1 MKCVNCGSEIAEGS
15 KFCPNC
21 GASQL
26 PQKKVCPNC
35 GSELDNDAMFCPECG
50 TNLSASQTNNNF
62 RLSDMQDKVKTA
74 SQKSSGT
81 DMVVAV
87 VSVIFAVVI
96 LFQAFKRLGDLFW
109 FITDSSIRWGTH
121 FGGIFGSL
129 LSIVGLVL
137 VILLFVLFALKRNE
151 NNTTGLLILMGLVS
165 ILNLVIQLIAYLM
178 ITHYYHFKE
187 FTPHMIWPIAGV
199 VVLFVVL
206 LIIGNRT
213 VLDLDMSNGLNSVLA
228 EAMLAI
234 DDVQNSLNAPKQE
247 KPRPEPNV
255 YVSAEK
261 TANGAK
267 VTIETNSGPRP
278 AYAIATNRG
287 LFKYIIFTILTCGI
301 YSYWFVYS
309 MARDVNEMCKEDGD
323 RTGGLLAYILLSIIT
338 CGFYT
343 IYWEY
348 KLANRLQENG
358 PRYGINFSE
367 NGTSVL
373 LWIIFGVL
381 ICGVGPFIAM
391 NILIKNTNRL
401 AREYNRV
408 NGF

>member
-1 MKCVNCGSEIAEGS
+1 MKCINCGSEIAEGS

-35 GSELDNDAMFCPECG
+35 GTELDNDAMFCPECG

-62 RLSDMQDKVKTA
+62 RLSDMQEKVKTA
-74 SQKSSGT
+74 FSGQPSGT
-81 DMVVAV
+81 NMVVTV
-87 VSVIFAVVI
+87 VAMIFAVIIGLLALSRIGNV
-96 LFQAFKRLGDLFW
+96 FG
-109 FITDSSIRWGTH
+109 SVRWGIY
-121 FGGIFGSL
+121 FGELFGFALSL
-129 LSIVGLVL
+129 FALALVTL
-137 VILLFVLFALKRNE
+137 MFVLFALKRSE
-151 NNTTGLLILMGLVS
+151 NNTTGLLILLGLTFV
-165 ILNLVIQLIAYLM
+165 LNLIVQLLAYL
-178 ITHYYHFKE
+178 ITGYFKYGYYGIKE
-187 FTPHMIWPIAGV
+187 FIPQMIWPFAGV

-206 LIIGNRT
+206 LVIGNRT
-213 VLDLDMSNGLNSVLA
+213 ILDLDMSNGLNSVLA
-228 EAMLAI
+228 EAMLAV
-234 DDVQNSLNAPKQE
+234 DDVQSSLNAPKQE
-247 KPRPEPNV
+247 KARPEPNV

-261 TANGAK
+261 TADGAK
-267 VTIETNSGPRP
+267 VTIEANNGPRP

-323 RTGGLLAYILLSIIT
+323 KTGGLLVYILLSIIT
-338 CGFYT
+338 CGFYS

-373 LWIIFGVL
+373 LWIIFGAL